1 MPTRPEPEA
10 KSSTVLPRTAELAGD
25 FSVLRSVTSKEGDH
39 SRATYNVKTGY
50 RPFPNLVHPSIGSI
64 ICHSLPGPDG
74 AVLDLP
80 SHISILPGGFPARGG
95 YLGAR
100 YDSFQTGDPVQPIPD
115 VRPLASGERQQQ
127 RLDSLAILEK
137 SFAKGA
143 YICHKGDKLDP
154 WLGVVSGLVRLG
166 TVSQK
171 GKTVTL
177 AGMRAGIWFGE
188 GSVLK
193 KEPRQYDLVALRDV
207 RLAMMPS
214 ATFFWLFEN
223 SAGFNRF
230 LVKQFNERIGQFIAL
245 VEFDR
250 SLDATGKAKKYVAQR
265 S

>member
-1 MPTRPEPEA
+1 MI
-10 KSSTVLPRTAELAGD
+10 TAER
-25 FSVLRSVTSKEGDH
+25 LREIAFWSAELTDEEIE
-39 SRATYNVKTGY
+39 RA
-50 RPFPNLVHPSIGSI
+50 R
-64 ICHSLPGPDG
+64 
-74 AVLDLP
+74 
-80 SHISILPGGFPARGG
+80 RGI
-95 YLGAR
+95 
-100 YDSFQTGDPVQPIPD
+100 T
-115 VRPLASGERQQQ
+115 
-127 RLDSLAILEK
+127 EK
-137 SFAKGA
+137 AFAKGA

-154 WLGVVSGLVRLG
+154 WIGVISGLVRLG

-171 GKTVTL
+171 GKSVTL

-188 GSVLK
+188 GSGLK

-250 SLDATGKAKKYVAQR
+250 SLDATGKVARNIAWLCNPVLVPKADSHLDITQEEIGLISGVSRQAVNGALQLLEQKKLLRAGHGGITILDLEALSRYED
-265 S
+265 

>member
-1 MPTRPEPEA
+1 MI
-10 KSSTVLPRTAELAGD
+10 TAER
-25 FSVLRSVTSKEGDH
+25 LREIAFWSAELTDEEIE
-39 SRATYNVKTGY
+39 RT
-50 RPFPNLVHPSIGSI
+50 R
-64 ICHSLPGPDG
+64 
-74 AVLDLP
+74 
-80 SHISILPGGFPARGG
+80 RGI
-95 YLGAR
+95 
-100 YDSFQTGDPVQPIPD
+100 T
-115 VRPLASGERQQQ
+115 
-127 RLDSLAILEK
+127 EK
-137 SFAKGA
+137 AFAKGA

-154 WLGVVSGLVRLG
+154 WLGVISGLVRLG

-250 SLDATGKAKKYVAQR
+250 SLDATGKVARNIAWLCNPVLVPKADNHLDITQEEIGLISGVSRQAVNGALQLLEQKKLLRAGHGGITILDLEALSRYED
-265 S
+265 

>member
-1 MPTRPEPEA
+1 MI
-10 KSSTVLPRTAELAGD
+10 TAER
-25 FSVLRSVTSKEGDH
+25 LREIAFWSAELTDEE
-39 SRATYNVKTGY
+39 
-50 RPFPNLVHPSIGSI
+50 IE
-64 ICHSLPGPDG
+64 
-74 AVLDLP
+74 
-80 SHISILPGGFPARGG
+80 
-95 YLGAR
+95 GAR
-100 YDSFQTGDPVQPIPD
+100 RGIT
-115 VRPLASGERQQQ
+115 
-127 RLDSLAILEK
+127 EK
-137 SFAKGA
+137 AFAKGA

-154 WLGVVSGLVRLG
+154 WIGVISGLVRLG

-171 GKTVTL
+171 GKSVTL

-250 SLDATGKAKKYVAQR
+250 SLDATGKVARNIAWLCNPVLVPKADNHLDITQEEIGLISGVSRQAVNGALQLLEQKKLLRAGHGGITILDLEALSRYED
-265 S
+265 

>member
-1 MPTRPEPEA
+1 MI
-10 KSSTVLPRTAELAGD
+10 TAEP
-25 FSVLRSVTSKEGDH
+25 LREIAFWSAELTDEEIE
-39 SRATYNVKTGY
+39 RA
-50 RPFPNLVHPSIGSI
+50 R
-64 ICHSLPGPDG
+64 
-74 AVLDLP
+74 
-80 SHISILPGGFPARGG
+80 RGI
-95 YLGAR
+95 
-100 YDSFQTGDPVQPIPD
+100 T
-115 VRPLASGERQQQ
+115 
-127 RLDSLAILEK
+127 EK
-137 SFAKGA
+137 AFAKGA

-154 WLGVVSGLVRLG
+154 WIGVISGLVRLG

-171 GKTVTL
+171 GKSVTL

-250 SLDATGKAKKYVAQR
+250 SLDATGKVARNIAWLCNPVLVPKADNHLDITQEEIGLISGVSRQAVNGALQLLEQKKLLRAGHGGITILDLEALSRYED
-265 S
+265 

>member
-1 MPTRPEPEA
+1 MI
-10 KSSTVLPRTAELAGD
+10 TAER
-25 FSVLRSVTSKEGDH
+25 LREIAFWSAELTDEEIE
-39 SRATYNVKTGY
+39 RA
-50 RPFPNLVHPSIGSI
+50 R
-64 ICHSLPGPDG
+64 
-74 AVLDLP
+74 
-80 SHISILPGGFPARGG
+80 RGI
-95 YLGAR
+95 
-100 YDSFQTGDPVQPIPD
+100 T
-115 VRPLASGERQQQ
+115 
-127 RLDSLAILEK
+127 EK
-137 SFAKGA
+137 AFAKVA

-154 WLGVVSGLVRLG
+154 WIGVISGLVRLG

-171 GKTVTL
+171 GKSVTL

-250 SLDATGKAKKYVAQR
+250 SLDATGKVARNIAWLCNPVLVPKADNHLDITQEEIGLISGVSRQAVNGALQLLEQKKLLRAGHGGITILDLEALSRYED
-265 S
+265 

>member
-1 MPTRPEPEA
+1 MI
-10 KSSTVLPRTAELAGD
+10 TAERLCEIAFWSAELTD
-25 FSVLRSVTSKEGDH
+25 EEIE
-39 SRATYNVKTGY
+39 RA
-50 RPFPNLVHPSIGSI
+50 R
-64 ICHSLPGPDG
+64 
-74 AVLDLP
+74 
-80 SHISILPGGFPARGG
+80 RGI
-95 YLGAR
+95 
-100 YDSFQTGDPVQPIPD
+100 T
-115 VRPLASGERQQQ
+115 
-127 RLDSLAILEK
+127 EK
-137 SFAKGA
+137 AFAKGA

-154 WLGVVSGLVRLG
+154 WIGVISGLVRLG

-171 GKTVTL
+171 GKSVTL

-250 SLDATGKAKKYVAQR
+250 SLDATGKVARNIAWLCNPVLVPKADSHLDITQEEIGLISGVSRQAVNGALQLLEQKKLLRAGHGGITILDLEALSRYED
-265 S
+265 

>member
-1 MPTRPEPEA
+1 MI
-10 KSSTVLPRTAELAGD
+10 TAER
-25 FSVLRSVTSKEGDH
+25 LREIAFWSAELTDEEIE
-39 SRATYNVKTGY
+39 RT
-50 RPFPNLVHPSIGSI
+50 R
-64 ICHSLPGPDG
+64 
-74 AVLDLP
+74 
-80 SHISILPGGFPARGG
+80 RGI
-95 YLGAR
+95 
-100 YDSFQTGDPVQPIPD
+100 T
-115 VRPLASGERQQQ
+115 
-127 RLDSLAILEK
+127 EK
-137 SFAKGA
+137 AFAKGA

-154 WLGVVSGLVRLG
+154 WLGVISGLVRLG

-250 SLDATGKAKKYVAQR
+250 SLDATGKVARNIAWLCNPVLVPKADNHLDITQEEIGLISGVSRQAVNGALQLLEQKKLVRAGHGGITILDLEALSRYED
-265 S
+265 

>member
-1 MPTRPEPEA
+1 MI
-10 KSSTVLPRTAELAGD
+10 TAER
-25 FSVLRSVTSKEGDH
+25 LREI
-39 SRATYNVKTGY
+39 A
-50 RPFPNLVHPSIGSI
+50 FW
-64 ICHSLPGPDG
+64 
-74 AVLDLP
+74 
-80 SHISILPGGFPARGG
+80 
-95 YLGAR
+95 
-100 YDSFQTGDPVQPIPD
+100 
-115 VRPLASGERQQQ
+115 SGELTEEEIERT
-127 RLDSLAILEK
+127 RRGITEK
-137 SFAKGA
+137 AFAKGA

-154 WLGVVSGLVRLG
+154 WLGVISGLVRLG

-207 RLAMMPS
+207 RLAMMGS

-250 SLDATGKAKKYVAQR
+250 SLDATGKVARNIAWLCNPVLVPKADNNLDITQEEIGLISGVSRQAVNGALQLLEQKKLLRVGHGGITILDLEALSRYED
-265 S
+265 

>member
-1 MPTRPEPEA
+1 MI
-10 KSSTVLPRTAELAGD
+10 TAER
-25 FSVLRSVTSKEGDH
+25 LREIAFWSAELTDEEIE
-39 SRATYNVKTGY
+39 RA
-50 RPFPNLVHPSIGSI
+50 R
-64 ICHSLPGPDG
+64 
-74 AVLDLP
+74 
-80 SHISILPGGFPARGG
+80 RGI
-95 YLGAR
+95 
-100 YDSFQTGDPVQPIPD
+100 T
-115 VRPLASGERQQQ
+115 
-127 RLDSLAILEK
+127 EK
-137 SFAKGA
+137 AFAKGA

-154 WLGVVSGLVRLG
+154 WIGVISGLVRLG

-171 GKTVTL
+171 GKSVTL

-250 SLDATGKAKKYVAQR
+250 SLDATGKVARNIAWLCNPVLVPKADNQLDITQEEIGLISGVSRQAVNGALQLLEQKKLLRAGHGGITILDLEALSRYED
-265 S
+265 